1 MSKGPKPPPDSPPIR
16 PEDPDIVVDP
26 VLEKCWTFQL
36 VETTAAAKRVERD
49 TQVTGSVHRRKRLL
63 VSARGEA
70 LGFAPSTESEEIIA
84 VVEKSGGTLRGRI
97 LSTEEDAAG
106 VLVELCLRS

>member
-16 PEDPDIVVDP
+16 PQDPDIVVDP
-26 VLEKCWTFQL
+26 MPEECWPFL
-36 VETTAAAKRVERD
+36 LDDTTPAARRVERD
-49 TQVTGSVHRRKRLL
+49 TQVTGSAHRRKRVL

-70 LGFAPSTESEEIIA
+70 LGFAPAAESGEMIA
-84 VVEKSGGTLRGRI
+84 AMERSGLTLRGRI
-97 LSTEEDAAG
+97 LSTEEDSAG